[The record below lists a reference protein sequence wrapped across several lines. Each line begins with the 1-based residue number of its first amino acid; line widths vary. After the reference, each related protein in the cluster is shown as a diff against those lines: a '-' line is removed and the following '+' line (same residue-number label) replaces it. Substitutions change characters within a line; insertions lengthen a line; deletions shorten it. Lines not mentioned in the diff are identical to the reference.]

1 VSVARAPR
9 TLLLV
14 THMSIQRPCLC
25 WVTFALAGAVT
36 NAQTTV
42 LPFAGLSTH
51 YPLLQGYGDRVTGP
65 VTGGFT
71 YGGAG
76 TYTPHVLVSFGGYE
90 NGLATP
96 LYQWGS
102 GYNDLQDIVYAPF
115 IGAPNLGAELQ
126 VTLTA
131 DVGSRATLS
140 GFDLGN
146 WGQAVTLPYVRVTD
160 EEQRVLFEEL
170 TVALAASSS
179 PNERNFQFSPPLLGR
194 VLTLR
199 VSLAGLGGLG
209 DNVGLDNLAFGESPW
224 TVTEL
229 GLTSCAPAATNSSGG
244 PASIR
249 ALGDPA
255 LAANDVLLLA
265 TGLPNGSFG
274 FFLTSLT
281 PGLVPNPGGS
291 QGMLCLGGAIGRY
304 VGPGQIQNSGTAGNF
319 ELRLDLGAMP
329 TPTGPV
335 AAQAGQTWHF
345 TAWFR
350 DAAPTATSNF
360 TDALA
365 IALQ

>member
-1 VSVARAPR
+1 
-9 TLLLV
+9 
-14 THMSIQRPCLC
+14 MSIQRTCL
-25 WVTFALAGAVT
+25 WMVTVPLTGAHAK
-36 NAQTTV
+36 AQTTV
-42 LPFAGLSTH
+42 LPFEGLTTH

-96 LYQWGS
+96 LHPWGS

-115 IGAPNLGAELQ
+115 IGAANFGAELQ

-131 DVGSRATLS
+131 DVGSRVTLS

-146 WGQAVTLPYVRVTD
+146 WGQTVTLPYVRVTD
-160 EEQRVLFEEL
+160 EEQRVLFEEFS
-170 TVALAASSS
+170 VALADSSS
-179 PNERNFQFSPPLLGR
+179 PNERNLLFNPPLLGR

-199 VSLAGLGGLG
+199 ISLAGLGGLG
-209 DNVGLDNLAFGESPW
+209 DNVGLDNLAFGEIPW
-224 TVTEL
+224 PVTEL
-229 GLTSCAPAATNSSGG
+229 GLGSCFPATTNSSAG

-249 ALGDPA
+249 ALGDTSI
-255 LAANDVLLLA
+255 AANDVLLLA

-274 FFLTSLT
+274 FFLTSLMQ
-281 PGLVPNPGGS
+281 GLVPNPGGS
-291 QGMLCLGGAIGRY
+291 QGTLCLVGAIGRY
-304 VGPGQIQNSGTAGNF
+304 VGPGQVQSSGTAGNF

-345 TAWFR
+345 TAWYR

-365 IALQ
+365 ITLQ